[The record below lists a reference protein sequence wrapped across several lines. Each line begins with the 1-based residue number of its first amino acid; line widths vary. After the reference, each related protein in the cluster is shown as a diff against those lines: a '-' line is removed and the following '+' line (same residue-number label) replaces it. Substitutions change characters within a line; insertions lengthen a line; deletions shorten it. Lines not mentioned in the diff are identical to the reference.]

1 MLEKIRT
8 FFGKMR
14 GLHGER
20 EVVVQQ
26 GSAWV
31 CTRCRIVFLT
41 KEAGE
46 KHDCKG

>member
-8 FFGKMR
+8 FFGKVR

-20 EVVVQQ
+20 KVIVQQ

-31 CTRCRIVFLT
+31 CTRCRMVFLT

-46 KHDCKG
+46 KHGC